1 MNHASCKTF
10 IAFVNIDKKDKF
22 FVDGND
28 VWDRVSPK
36 IYPYESKEDK
46 DNAKGIG
53 YRIANWEQTGDL
65 VEGIILKVHET
76 VPIISK
82 KEAVKIEEKFQQEQI
97 EARQKLKEEDRP
109 KPKKE
114 KAQETIPTDIPK
126 EVVVETIPEK
136 IEPVKSQ
143 SPEPKKRG
151 RPRIHNLIE
160 E

>member
-28 VWDRVSPK
+28 VWDKVSPK

-53 YRIANWEQTGDL
+53 YRIANWDQSGDL

-82 KEAVKIEEKFQQEQI
+82 KEAEKIEERFRQEQI
-97 EARQKLKEEDRP
+97 EARRKIKEEDST

-114 KAQETIPTDIPK
+114 KTQEP
-126 EVVVETIPEK
+126 IPEIVPVK
-136 IEPVKSQ
+136 IEPT
-143 SPEPKKRG
+143 KKRG
-151 RPRIHNLIE
+151 RPRIHNLVE

>member
-53 YRIANWEQTGDL
+53 YRIANWDQTGDL

-82 KEAVKIEEKFQQEQI
+82 KEAEKIEERFQQEQI

-109 KPKKE
+109 KKKVT
-114 KAQETIPTDIPK
+114 ETIPTNIPK

-136 IEPVKSQ
+136 IEPKKIE

>member
-46 DNAKGIG
+46 DNAKSIG
-53 YRIANWEQTGDL
+53 YRIANWEQTGEL

-82 KEAVKIEEKFQQEQI
+82 KEAEKIEERFQQEQI

-109 KPKKE
+109 KKKV
-114 KAQETIPTDIPK
+114 AGTIPTDIQK

>member
-1 MNHASCKTF
+1 LGELKMNHASCKTF
-10 IAFVNIDKKDKF
+10 IAFVNVDGRDRF

-28 VWDRVSPK
+28 VWDKTSPK
-36 IYPYESKEDK
+36 VYPYESKEDK
-46 DNAKGIG
+46 DNAKLIG
-53 YRIANWEQTGDL
+53 YRIANWDQTGEN

-82 KEAVKIEEKFQQEQI
+82 KEAVAIEEKHRLEI
-97 EARQKLKEEDRP
+97 EEMKRKCREEESP

-114 KAQETIPTDIPK
+114 KIQEP
-126 EVVVETIPEK
+126 IPEIVPVK
-136 IEPVKSQ
+136 VEPVKTQ
-143 SPEPKKRG
+143 STEPKKRG

>member
-10 IAFVNIDKKDKF
+10 IAFVNVDGRDRF

-28 VWDRVSPK
+28 VWDKVSPK
-36 IYPYESKEDK
+36 VYPYESKEDK
-46 DNAKGIG
+46 DNAKLIG
-53 YRIANWEQTGDL
+53 YRIANWDQTGEN

-82 KEAVKIEEKFQQEQI
+82 KEALIIEEKHRLEI
-97 EARQKLKEEDRP
+97 EEMKRKCREEESP

-114 KAQETIPTDIPK
+114 KVQETIPEIVP
-126 EVVVETIPEK
+126 VK
-136 IEPVKSQ
+136 IEPVKTQ
-143 SPEPKKRG
+143 SHEPKKRG
-151 RPRIHNLIE
+151 RPRIHNIIE

>member
-10 IAFVNIDKKDKF
+10 IAFVNVDGRDRF

-28 VWDRVSPK
+28 VWDKVSPK
-36 IYPYESKEDK
+36 VYPYESKEDK
-46 DNAKGIG
+46 DNAKLIG
-53 YRIANWEQTGDL
+53 YRIANWDQTGEN

-82 KEAVKIEEKFQQEQI
+82 KEALIIEEKHRLEI
-97 EARQKLKEEDRP
+97 EEMKRKCREEDSP

-114 KAQETIPTDIPK
+114 KVQEP
-126 EVVVETIPEK
+126 IPEIVPVK
-136 IEPVKSQ
+136 IEPVKTQ

-151 RPRIHNLIE
+151 RPRIHNIIE

>member
-10 IAFVNIDKKDKF
+10 IAFVNIDKKNKF

-28 VWDRVSPK
+28 VWEKISPK

-46 DNAKGIG
+46 DNAKSIG
-53 YRIANWEQTGDL
+53 YRIANWDQSGDL

-82 KEAVKIEEKFQQEQI
+82 KEAVKIEERFQQEQI
-97 EARQKLKEEDRP
+97 EARQKLKEEDN
-109 KPKKE
+109 PKK
-114 KAQETIPTDIPK
+114 KVSATIPTDIPK
-126 EVVVETIPEK
+126 EVAVETIPEK
-136 IEPVKSQ
+136 IEPVKII

-151 RPRIHNLIE
+151 RPRIHALIE

>member
-10 IAFVNIDKKDKF
+10 IAFVNIDGRDKF

-28 VWDRVSPK
+28 VWDKISPK
-36 IYPYESKEDK
+36 VYPYESKEDK
-46 DNAKGIG
+46 DNAKLIG
-53 YRIANWEQTGDL
+53 YNIANWDQSGET

-82 KEAVKIEEKFQQEQI
+82 KEALIIEEKHRLEV
-97 EARQKLKEEDRP
+97 EEMKRKCREEDAP
-109 KPKKE
+109 KKKE
-114 KAQETIPTDIPK
+114 KS
-126 EVVVETIPEK
+126 IPEVPPPPIPVIVPK
-136 IEPVKSQ
+136 IEPAKTQ

>member
-10 IAFVNIDKKDKF
+10 IAFVNIDGRDKF

-28 VWDRVSPK
+28 VWDKTSPK
-36 IYPYESKEDK
+36 VYPYESKEDK
-46 DNAKGIG
+46 DNAKLIG
-53 YRIANWEQTGDL
+53 YKIANWDQTGEN

-82 KEAVKIEEKFQQEQI
+82 KEAIRLEEKYQEEQL
-97 EARQKLKEEDRP
+97 EARRKLKEEDSP
-109 KPKKE
+109 KAKKE
-114 KAQETIPTDIPK
+114 KTQEP
-126 EVVVETIPEK
+126 IPEIVPVK
-136 IEPVKSQ
+136 IEPTKIE

>member
-10 IAFVNIDKKDKF
+10 IAFVNIDGRDKF

-28 VWDRVSPK
+28 VWDKVSPK
-36 IYPYESKEDK
+36 VYPYESKEDK
-46 DNAKGIG
+46 DNAKLIG
-53 YRIANWEQTGDL
+53 YNIANWDQSGET

-76 VPIISK
+76 VPIITK
-82 KEAVKIEEKFQQEQI
+82 KEAMKLEEKYQEEQL
-97 EARQKLKEEDRP
+97 EARRKLKEEESP
-109 KPKKE
+109 KKKE
-114 KAQETIPTDIPK
+114 K
-126 EVVVETIPEK
+126 TIPEEPPPIPVVVPK
-136 IEPVKSQ
+136 IEPVKIE

>member
-10 IAFVNIDKKDKF
+10 IAFVNIDGRDKF

-28 VWDRVSPK
+28 VWDKTSPK
-36 IYPYESKEDK
+36 VYPYESKEDK
-46 DNAKGIG
+46 DNAKLIG
-53 YRIANWEQTGDL
+53 YKIANWDQTGEN

-82 KEAVKIEEKFQQEQI
+82 KEAIRLEERYQEEQL
-97 EARQKLKEEDRP
+97 EARRKLKEEDSP

-114 KAQETIPTDIPK
+114 KIQEP
-126 EVVVETIPEK
+126 IPEIVPVK
-136 IEPVKSQ
+136 IEPTKIE

>member
-22 FVDGND
+22 FIDGND

-53 YRIANWEQTGDL
+53 YRIANWDQTGDL

-97 EARQKLKEEDRP
+97 EARRKVQEEDRP
-109 KPKKE
+109 KKKV
-114 KAQETIPTDIPK
+114 AGTIPTDIHK
-126 EVVVETIPEK
+126 EDVVKTTPEK
-136 IEPVKSQ
+136 IETKKIE

>member
-10 IAFVNIDKKDKF
+10 IAFVNIDGRDKF

-28 VWDRVSPK
+28 VWDKVSPK
-36 IYPYESKEDK
+36 VYPYESKEDK
-46 DNAKGIG
+46 DNAKLIG
-53 YRIANWEQTGDL
+53 YRIANWDQTGEN

-82 KEAVKIEEKFQQEQI
+82 KEALIIEEKHRLEV
-97 EARQKLKEEDRP
+97 EEMKRKCREEDTP
-109 KPKKE
+109 KKKE
-114 KAQETIPTDIPK
+114 KS
-126 EVVVETIPEK
+126 IPEVPPPPIPAIVPK
-136 IEPVKSQ
+136 IEPVKTQ

>member
-10 IAFVNIDKKDKF
+10 IAFVNVDGRDRF

-28 VWDRVSPK
+28 VWDKVSPK
-36 IYPYESKEDK
+36 VYPYESKEDK
-46 DNAKGIG
+46 DNAKLIG
-53 YRIANWEQTGDL
+53 YRIANWDQTGEN

-82 KEAVKIEEKFQQEQI
+82 KEALIIEEKHRLEV
-97 EARQKLKEEDRP
+97 EEMKRKCREESP

-114 KAQETIPTDIPK
+114 KVQEP
-126 EVVVETIPEK
+126 IPEIVPVK
-136 IEPVKSQ
+136 IEPVKTQ

-151 RPRIHNLIE
+151 RPRIHNIIE